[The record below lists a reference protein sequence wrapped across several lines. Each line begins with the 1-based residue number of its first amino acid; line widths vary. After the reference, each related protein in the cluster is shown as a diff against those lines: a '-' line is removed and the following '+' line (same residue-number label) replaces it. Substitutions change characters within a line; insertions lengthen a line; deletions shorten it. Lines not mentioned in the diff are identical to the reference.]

1 MSKRVRVTFPDAV
14 YDVMVRQ
21 ATTEGNAVGADH
33 GVGYI
38 VRKAV
43 RTYLNRAGCSAEE
56 LDRTD
61 EEYASDDGRRTG

>member
-1 MSKRVRVTFPDAV
+1 MSTRVRVTFPDAV

-21 ATTEGNAVGADH
+21 AAAEGNAVGSDH

-43 RTYLNRAGCSAEE
+43 RSYLNRAGCSAEE

-61 EEYASDDGRRTG
+61 EEYAHDNG